1 MTAVILILVAE
12 PREDWEQVTTSE
24 SPSRGG
30 SAAKEVNPVPTILP
44 AKHGYSHKT
53 SQLTM
58 AASMI
63 R

>member
-30 SAAKEVNPVPTILP
+30 SAAKEVHPVPTILP
-44 AKHGYSHKT
+44 AKHGYSLVFTQNKPVNNGC
-53 SQLTM
+53 
-58 AASMI
+58 
-63 R
+63 